1 MSDALIMW
9 VVYDHP
15 SDFPDEYVARKHV
28 VLSGGAYG
36 PTPEIMLSRSLDELR
51 DGLEALGL
59 VHLDRMEGDDPVIL
73 ETWL

>member
-1 MSDALIMW
+1 MTDLPVW

-15 SDFPDEYVARKHV
+15 SDCPDYYVARLWQGETATGV
-28 VLSGGAYG
+28 AIIDRDL
-36 PTPEIMLSRSLDELR
+36 ERLR
-51 DGLEALGL
+51 DTLEEMGL

>member
-1 MSDALIMW
+1 MTLDIW

-15 SDFPDEYVARKHV
+15 LDWPDYFVARRWA
-28 VLSGGAYG
+28 SET
-36 PTPEIMLSRSLDELR
+36 PTGDMILDKDLERLR
-51 DGLEALGL
+51 AALEARGL